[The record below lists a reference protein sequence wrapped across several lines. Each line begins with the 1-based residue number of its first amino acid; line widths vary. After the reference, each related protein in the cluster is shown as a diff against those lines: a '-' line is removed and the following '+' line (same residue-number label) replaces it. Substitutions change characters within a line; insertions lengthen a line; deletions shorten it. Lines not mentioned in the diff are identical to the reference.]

1 MPIRTPTLVYKGH
14 RALCKNQTFQHSNC
28 NLSKMPTHEEFVDE
42 DKQMFRQKFLNDPDT
57 QAIVFK
63 VLDTIEGMDD
73 PVEALT
79 WFMDIV
85 WTYVCD
91 PSLQGINKEISLLLD
106 EVSEVH
112 ERYRPSALM
121 AAIMIV
127 KAFKEV
133 PPPLPTPCNSED
145 DE

>member
-1 MPIRTPTLVYKGH
+1 
-14 RALCKNQTFQHSNC
+14 
-28 NLSKMPTHEEFVDE
+28 MPTHEEFVDE
-42 DKQMFRQKFLNDPDT
+42 DKQMFRQKFLNDPDA

-91 PSLQGINKEISLLLD
+91 PSLQGVNKEISLLLD
-106 EVSEVH
+106 EVSDIH

-133 PPPLPTPCNSED
+133 PPPLTTPCNSED